1 MKIAQLVA
9 SAGLGLV
16 ATAILLPCA
25 TDATASD
32 WQKVED
38 PKELRALYA
47 NKTHRQLSAA
57 REATMTHYR
66 ADGKALF
73 VQGER
78 RIPRTWEVRG
88 NDQVC
93 WKDDIQG
100 QSCVRV
106 QRNKQDPNE
115 IMVQQSDSAF
125 ALTGGMVR
133 IEDGI
138 PQF

>member
-1 MKIAQLVA
+1 VRLQKTLAA
-9 SAGLGLV
+9 A
-16 ATAILLPCA
+16 ATLALFGVSGA
-25 TDATASD
+25 MASD

-38 PKELRALYA
+38 PKELRALYS
-47 NKTHRQLSAA
+47 NKTHRQKSYSG
-57 REATMTHYR
+57 EAWVTHYR

-73 VQGER
+73 VLGER
-78 RIPRTWEVRG
+78 RIPRTWEVKG

-106 QRNKQDPNE
+106 ERNKQNPSE
-115 IMVQQSDSAF
+115 IMTQSAGGNF
-125 ALTGGMVR
+125 ALVGGMVR

>member
-1 MKIAQLVA
+1 MKAVVLTSIAAACLA
-9 SAGLGLV
+9 SAAPLS
-16 ATAILLPCA
+16 
-25 TDATASD
+25 ASD

-38 PKELRALYA
+38 PTELRALYS
-47 NKTHRQLSAA
+47 NKTHRQKSYSG
-57 REATMTHYR
+57 EAWVTHYR

-73 VQGER
+73 VLGER
-78 RIPRTWEVRG
+78 RIPRTWEVKG

-106 QRNKQDPNE
+106 ERNKQNPNE
-115 IMVQQSDSAF
+115 IMVQQAGSNF
-125 ALTGGMVR
+125 ALTGGMVQ

>member
-1 MKIAQLVA
+1 MKLQKTLAA
-9 SAGLGLV
+9 A
-16 ATAILLPCA
+16 ATLALFGA
-25 TDATASD
+25 TGAMASD

-38 PKELRALYA
+38 PAALRALYS
-47 NKTHRQLSAA
+47 NKTHRQISYS

-78 RIPRTWEVRG
+78 RIPRTWQIKG
-88 NDQVC
+88 SDQVC
-93 WKDDIQG
+93 WSDDIQG
-100 QSCVRV
+100 QFCVHV
-106 QRNKQDPNE
+106 ERNKRNPNE
-115 IMVQQSDSAF
+115 IMIQQAGGNF
-125 ALTGGMVR
+125 GLVGGMVR

>member
-1 MKIAQLVA
+1 MRFQKTLAAAAVLALFIGSGAM
-9 SAGLGLV
+9 
-16 ATAILLPCA
+16 
-25 TDATASD
+25 ASD

-38 PKELRALYA
+38 AKELRALYA
-47 NKTHRQLSAA
+47 NKTHRQKSYSG
-57 REATMTHYR
+57 EAWVTHYR
-66 ADGKALF
+66 GDGKALF
-73 VQGER
+73 VLGER
-78 RIPRTWEVRG
+78 RIPRTWEVKG

-100 QSCVRV
+100 ESCVRV
-106 QRNKQDPNE
+106 ERNKRNPNE
-115 IMVQQSDSAF
+115 IMVQQAGSNF

>member
-1 MKIAQLVA
+1 VRFQKTL
-9 SAGLGLV
+9 
-16 ATAILLPCA
+16 TAAAALALFNGSS
-25 TDATASD
+25 ATASD

-47 NKTHRQLSAA
+47 NKTHRQKSYSG
-57 REATMTHYR
+57 EAWVTHYR

-73 VQGER
+73 VLGER
-78 RIPRTWEVRG
+78 RIPRTWEVKG
-88 NDQVC
+88 DDQVC

-106 QRNKQDPNE
+106 ERNKQNPNE
-115 IMVQQSDSAF
+115 IITQSAGGNF